1 MLWCFLR
8 LQELMGGKELAPP
21 PDETICSTAAWIF
34 LSGGSSER

>member
-21 PDETICSTAAWIF
+21 PEETICSTAAKIF
-34 LSGGSSER
+34 PSDAGSDR